1 MAVISRSTSVRLL
14 VIRLSA
20 MGDVAMVAPV
30 LVALR
35 RNYPNLRITVL
46 TPKFLQPFF
55 REVGNIEFFAP
66 DLKGRHKG
74 VAGLLRLGRDLG
86 RFDMVA
92 DLHDVLRSKGLCRL
106 MKLRGTR
113 IERIDKGRAE
123 KKMLT
128 APENKQRVQLKT
140 TVERYREVFVRLGFD
155 LPEIPLPSRIRYP
168 MSEAVARLAGA
179 HDGTWIGVS
188 PFAQHEGNIYPLDK
202 MREVMLRL
210 ARTYFRCRGR
220 GCRKSVCR
228 RGGCAA
234 GQYRIGDRAHPS
246 RSGNGVDFE
255 PGPDGEHG
263 LFGAAHV
270 VVGRAA
276 GGVRLGGDPSVRGIL
291 RFRPGPGAGRS
302 SRYAVPA
309 LFGVWQQTLPV
320 RRLPVYASD
329 YARDDRKPGMRSVG
343 RGNTLRECGLEKLLK
358 QRFGRRPRFVSR
370 QSYFWAYRG
379 SPSTGPTPG
388 KR

>member
-188 PFAQHEGNIYPLDK
+188 PFAQHEGKIYPLDK

-210 ARTYFRCRGR
+210 ARIPGARIFVFGGGDAEKAYAEEVAALRDNIVSVWGATHPFAGFYGFGQDPALAVQVDMPCRPCSVYGNKPCLFGDYRCMRQITPGMIVSRVCGR
-220 GCRKSVCR
+220 LGVE
-228 RGGCAA
+228 
-234 GQYRIGDRAHPS
+234 IP
-246 RSGNGVDFE
+246 SGNAD
-255 PGPDGEHG
+255 
-263 LFGAAHV
+263 
-270 VVGRAA
+270 
-276 GGVRLGGDPSVRGIL
+276 
-291 RFRPGPGAGRS
+291 
-302 SRYAVPA
+302 
-309 LFGVWQQTLPV
+309 
-320 RRLPVYASD
+320 
-329 YARDDRKPGMRSVG
+329 
-343 RGNTLRECGLEKLLK
+343 
-358 QRFGRRPRFVSR
+358 
-370 QSYFWAYRG
+370 
-379 SPSTGPTPG
+379 
-388 KR
+388 

>member
-1 MAVISRSTSVRLL
+1 MAVISRLTSVRLL

-86 RFDMVA
+86 RFDLVA

-188 PFAQHEGNIYPLDK
+188 PFAQHEGKIY
-202 MREVMLRL
+202 E
-210 ARTYFRCRGR
+210 
-220 GCRKSVCR
+220 
-228 RGGCAA
+228 
-234 GQYRIGDRAHPS
+234 I
-246 RSGNGVDFE
+246 
-255 PGPDGEHG
+255 
-263 LFGAAHV
+263 
-270 VVGRAA
+270 GRAECWE
-276 GGVRLGGDPSVRGIL
+276 RG
-291 RFRPGPGAGRS
+291 
-302 SRYAVPA
+302 
-309 LFGVWQQTLPV
+309 
-320 RRLPVYASD
+320 
-329 YARDDRKPGMRSVG
+329 
-343 RGNTLRECGLEKLLK
+343 
-358 QRFGRRPRFVSR
+358 
-370 QSYFWAYRG
+370 
-379 SPSTGPTPG
+379 
-388 KR
+388 

>member
-86 RFDMVA
+86 RFDLVA

-188 PFAQHEGNIYPLDK
+188 PFAQHEGKIYPLDK

-210 ARTYFRCRGR
+210 ARIPGARIFVFGGGDAEKAYAEEVAALQDNIVSVIGR
-220 GCRKSVCR
+220 
-228 RGGCAA
+228 
-234 GQYRIGDRAHPS
+234 
-246 RSGNGVDFE
+246 
-255 PGPDGEHG
+255 
-263 LFGAAHV
+263 
-270 VVGRAA
+270 
-276 GGVRLGGDPSVRGIL
+276 VRLGQEMELISNLDLMVSMDSSGLHMSSLVGLPVVSVWGRPIRSRDFTVSARTRRWPFKSICRAGPVRCTATNPACSGITGVCVRL
-291 RFRPGPGAGRS
+291 RPG
-302 SRYAVPA
+302 
-309 LFGVWQQTLPV
+309 
-320 RRLPVYASD
+320 
-329 YARDDRKPGMRSVG
+329 
-343 RGNTLRECGLEKLLK
+343 
-358 QRFGRRPRFVSR
+358 
-370 QSYFWAYRG
+370 
-379 SPSTGPTPG
+379 
-388 KR
+388 

>member
-1 MAVISRSTSVRLL
+1 
-14 VIRLSA
+14 

-188 PFAQHEGNIYPLDK
+188 PFAQHEGKIYPLDK

-210 ARTYFRCRGR
+210 ARLGQEMELISNLDLMVSMDSSGLHMSSLVGLPVVSVWGATHPFAGFYGFGQDPALAVQVDMPCRPCSVYGNKPCLFGDYRCMRQITPGMIVSRVCGR
-220 GCRKSVCR
+220 LGVE
-228 RGGCAA
+228 
-234 GQYRIGDRAHPS
+234 IP
-246 RSGNGVDFE
+246 SGNAD
-255 PGPDGEHG
+255 
-263 LFGAAHV
+263 
-270 VVGRAA
+270 
-276 GGVRLGGDPSVRGIL
+276 
-291 RFRPGPGAGRS
+291 
-302 SRYAVPA
+302 
-309 LFGVWQQTLPV
+309 
-320 RRLPVYASD
+320 
-329 YARDDRKPGMRSVG
+329 
-343 RGNTLRECGLEKLLK
+343 
-358 QRFGRRPRFVSR
+358 
-370 QSYFWAYRG
+370 
-379 SPSTGPTPG
+379 
-388 KR
+388 

>member
-140 TVERYREVFVRLGFD
+140 TVER
-155 LPEIPLPSRIRYP
+155 
-168 MSEAVARLAGA
+168 
-179 HDGTWIGVS
+179 
-188 PFAQHEGNIYPLDK
+188 
-202 MREVMLRL
+202 
-210 ARTYFRCRGR
+210 
-220 GCRKSVCR
+220 
-228 RGGCAA
+228 
-234 GQYRIGDRAHPS
+234 
-246 RSGNGVDFE
+246 
-255 PGPDGEHG
+255 
-263 LFGAAHV
+263 
-270 VVGRAA
+270 
-276 GGVRLGGDPSVRGIL
+276 
-291 RFRPGPGAGRS
+291 
-302 SRYAVPA
+302 
-309 LFGVWQQTLPV
+309 
-320 RRLPVYASD
+320 
-329 YARDDRKPGMRSVG
+329 
-343 RGNTLRECGLEKLLK
+343 
-358 QRFGRRPRFVSR
+358 
-370 QSYFWAYRG
+370 
-379 SPSTGPTPG
+379 
-388 KR
+388 

>member
-1 MAVISRSTSVRLL
+1 MAVISRLTSVRLL

-20 MGDVAMVAPV
+20 MGNVAMVAPV

-86 RFDMVA
+86 RFDLVA

-188 PFAQHEGNIYPLDK
+188 PFAQHEGKIYPLDK

-210 ARTYFRCRGR
+210 ARIPGARIFVFGGGDAEKAYAEEVAALQDNIVSVIGR
-220 GCRKSVCR
+220 
-228 RGGCAA
+228 
-234 GQYRIGDRAHPS
+234 
-246 RSGNGVDFE
+246 
-255 PGPDGEHG
+255 
-263 LFGAAHV
+263 
-270 VVGRAA
+270 
-276 GGVRLGGDPSVRGIL
+276 VRLGQEMELISNLDLMVSMDSSGLHMSSLVGLPVVSVW
-291 RFRPGPGAGRS
+291 GATHPFAGF
-302 SRYAVPA
+302 YGFGQDPA
-309 LFGVWQQTLPV
+309 LAVQVDMPCRPCSVYGNKPCLFG
-320 RRLPVYASD
+320 D
-329 YARDDRKPGMRSVG
+329 YRCMRQITPGMI
-343 RGNTLRECGLEKLLK
+343 
-358 QRFGRRPRFVSR
+358 VSR
-370 QSYFWAYRG
+370 VCGRLG
-379 SPSTGPTPG
+379 VEIPSGNAD
-388 KR
+388 

>member
-1 MAVISRSTSVRLL
+1 MAVISGSTSVRLL

-123 KKMLT
+123 KKN
-128 APENKQRVQLKT
+128 ADGSGKQ
-140 TVERYREVFVRLGFD
+140 
-155 LPEIPLPSRIRYP
+155 
-168 MSEAVARLAGA
+168 AAGA
-179 HDGTWIGVS
+179 IEDDRRTLPRSIRPARVR
-188 PFAQHEGNIYPLDK
+188 FARDPSSEPHSLPDVG
-202 MREVMLRL
+202 
-210 ARTYFRCRGR
+210 
-220 GCRKSVCR
+220 S
-228 RGGCAA
+228 GG
-234 GQYRIGDRAHPS
+234 P
-246 RSGNGVDFE
+246 
-255 PGPDGEHG
+255 
-263 LFGAAHV
+263 
-270 VVGRAA
+270 VGRRA
-276 GGVRLGGDPSVRGIL
+276 
-291 RFRPGPGAGRS
+291 
-302 SRYAVPA
+302 
-309 LFGVWQQTLPV
+309 
-320 RRLPVYASD
+320 
-329 YARDDRKPGMRSVG
+329 
-343 RGNTLRECGLEKLLK
+343 
-358 QRFGRRPRFVSR
+358 
-370 QSYFWAYRG
+370 
-379 SPSTGPTPG
+379 
-388 KR
+388 

>member
-1 MAVISRSTSVRLL
+1 
-14 VIRLSA
+14 
-20 MGDVAMVAPV
+20 
-30 LVALR
+30 
-35 RNYPNLRITVL
+35 
-46 TPKFLQPFF
+46 
-55 REVGNIEFFAP
+55 
-66 DLKGRHKG
+66 
-74 VAGLLRLGRDLG
+74 
-86 RFDMVA
+86 
-92 DLHDVLRSKGLCRL
+92 
-106 MKLRGTR
+106 
-113 IERIDKGRAE
+113 
-123 KKMLT
+123 
-128 APENKQRVQLKT
+128 
-140 TVERYREVFVRLGFD
+140 
-155 LPEIPLPSRIRYP
+155 

-188 PFAQHEGNIYPLDK
+188 PFAQHEGKIYPLDK

-210 ARTYFRCRGR
+210 ARIPGARIFVFGGGDAEKAYAEEVAALRDNIVSVIGR
-220 GCRKSVCR
+220 
-228 RGGCAA
+228 
-234 GQYRIGDRAHPS
+234 I
-246 RSGNGVDFE
+246 
-255 PGPDGEHG
+255 
-263 LFGAAHV
+263 
-270 VVGRAA
+270 
-276 GGVRLGGDPSVRGIL
+276 RLGQEMELISNLDLMVSMDSSGLHMSSLVGLPVVSVWGATHP
-291 RFRPGPGAGRS
+291 FAGFYGFGQGPALAVA